1 MTCTHRNPISCMIP
15 DFVLKE
21 VARRGGE
28 DARRSALDTL
38 GVSATLRS
46 TRSQAEARRAAIG
59 PVAAPRAAL
68 TAPSKDR
75 VVRDAKGSTDLAAPS
90 ARREGDDPTGD
101 AAVDEAFEGL
111 GDTWDFFFE
120 VYARNS
126 IDNSGMTL
134 DSVVHYGE
142 GYDNAFWDGDQM
154 VFGDGS
160 GRLFTRMTQ
169 SLTVCAHEL
178 GHGVIQFDGPLV
190 YQGQSGALNEHIAD
204 AFGAMVHQWKHDE
217 TAESADWLIGA
228 EILAEGINGQAL
240 RSMKEPGTAYD
251 DELLGKDPQPGHM
264 DAYVETMDDHGGV
277 HINSGI
283 PNRAFYEIA
292 TSLGGPSWEVAGR
305 ILYATLGHPQ
315 LRPTTDFR
323 RFARL
328 NQAVASQLYGRAS
341 READAV
347 AAGWDA
353 VGVTR

>member
-1 MTCTHRNPISCMIP
+1 MTSKSRKPINCVIP
-15 DFVLKE
+15 DFMLRE
-21 VARRGGE
+21 VARRGGGE
-28 DARRSALDTL
+28 ERRAALDTL

-46 TRSQAEARRAAIG
+46 ARSQAEARRSAEG
-59 PVAAPRAAL
+59 PRTAPRAAL
-68 TAPSKDR
+68 ASPSSDR
-75 VVRDAKGSTDLAAPS
+75 VIRDAKGSTNLAAEI
-90 ARREGDDPTGD
+90 ARREGDPDTGD
-101 AAVDEAFEGL
+101 AAIDEAFEGL
-111 GDTWDFFFE
+111 GDTWDFFFQ

-126 IDNSGMTL
+126 IDNAGMTL

-160 GRLFTRMTQ
+160 ERLFTRMTK

-190 YQGQSGALNEHIAD
+190 YQGQSGALNEHVAD
-204 AFGAMVHQWKHDE
+204 AFGAMVHQWKHGE
-217 TAESADWLIGA
+217 TAEAADWLIGK
-228 EILAEGINGQAL
+228 EILAEGISGQAL

-251 DELLGKDPQPGHM
+251 DALLGKDPQPGHM
-264 DAYVETMDDHGGV
+264 DDYVDTMDDHGGV

-292 TSLGGPSWEVAGR
+292 TSLGGSSWEVAGR

-328 NQAVASQLYGRAS
+328 NSAVAGQLYGCGS

-353 VGVTR
+353 VGVAG

>member
-1 MTCTHRNPISCMIP
+1 MSCTCRSPINCVIP

-21 VARRGGE
+21 VAQRGGE
-28 DARRSALDTL
+28 EERRAALDTL

-46 TRSQAEARRAAIG
+46 TRGQAEARRAALG
-59 PVAAPRAAL
+59 SVTAPRAAL
-68 TAPSKDR
+68 TPPSKDR
-75 VVRDAKGSTDLAAPS
+75 VVRDAKSSTDLAAPI

-101 AAVDEAFEGL
+101 AAVDEAYDGL
-111 GDTWDFFFE
+111 GYTWDFFFE

-126 IDNSGMTL
+126 IDNAGMTL

-142 GYDNAFWDGDQM
+142 AYDNAFWDGDQM

-178 GHGVIQFDGPLV
+178 GHGVIQYDGPLV

-204 AFGAMVHQWKHDE
+204 AFGAMVEQWKNGQTSE
-217 TAESADWLIGA
+217 AADWLIGK
-228 EILAEGINGQAL
+228 EILAEGVDGQAL

-251 DELLGKDPQPGHM
+251 DDLLGKDPQPGHM
-264 DAYVETMDDHGGV
+264 DDYVNTMDDHGGV

-292 TSLGGPSWEVAGR
+292 TSLGGSSWEVAGR

-328 NQAVASQLYGRAS
+328 NEAVASQLYGCGS